1 MIPLKD
7 KKGVPITNGFQKILG
22 KCRCKPNEM

>member
-7 KKGVPITNGFQKILG
+7 KKGVTINAFQKILG
-22 KCRCKPNEM
+22 KSRCKPNEM